1 MISQNLKLSQKMF
14 HPEKEKT
21 VNHQKPSSKINQRSQ
36 SMRKTIRRQFP
47 FTRDNQTKKL
57 PLAMR
62 IIRRIWAQK
71 TWIKIL
77 TLMSKTYQL
86 SKLITRKT
94 SKPKLIPRKSIN
106 MLRTLFKKII
116 TTKNKTNWR
125 MVVKIQINWVKQAQK
140 MSLLMIQI
148 KKITLTKMNKIKRN
162 RIIKQEFTV
171 DSLKLSLSLRLF
183 QTWWQRAFQ

>member
-1 MISQNLKLSQKMF
+1 
-14 HPEKEKT
+14 
-21 VNHQKPSSKINQRSQ
+21 
-36 SMRKTIRRQFP
+36 MRKTIRRQFP